1 MSSPYLDVFRSP
13 RIAAVLILGFSS
25 GLPLALTGSTLQAW
39 LTVSGIDIRTIAWFS
54 WIGLPYALKFLW
66 SPLMDRFVPPV
77 LGRRRGWMLLCQ
89 FALIAGIAVMAV
101 SPPGDAL
108 WKLGC
113 AALWVAFMSAS
124 QDVVIDAYRTDV
136 LRVSE
141 RGAGAAVGVLGYR
154 LAMLAS
160 GALALI
166 LSDQIGW
173 RNTYFIMA
181 GLMLIGI
188 ATSLLA
194 PEPATPAGVPRTLRD
209 AVAKPL
215 IDLFSRPGAISLLAL
230 VFLYKFG
237 DALAGTLT
245 TAFLIR
251 GVGFTATDVG
261 VVNKG
266 LGLAALLFGAL
277 AGGVLLA
284 KMSLYRALFL
294 FGVLQ
299 AISNLSFAWL
309 AWAGKSYPLL
319 VFAVGF
325 ENLASGMGTAAFV
338 AFAMAL
344 CNHSFSA
351 TQYALLSAIASL
363 GRILFGPAAGG
374 MVEAMGW
381 DGFFVLTFVAALPGL
396 GLVWIMR
403 ENIGAVER
411 SAAEAVAAT
420 TPA

>member
-1 MSSPYLDVFRSP
+1 MPSPYLDVFRSP
-13 RIAAVLILGFSS
+13 RIAAVLVLGFSS

-77 LGRRRGWMLLCQ
+77 FGRRRGWMLLTQ

-101 SPPGDAL
+101 SPPADTL
-108 WKLGC
+108 WMLGC
-113 AALWVAFMSAS
+113 AALFVAFMSAS

-136 LRVSE
+136 LSVSE

-181 GLMLIGI
+181 GLMLIGV

-194 PEPATPAGVPRTLRD
+194 PEPATPAGVPRTLRE
-209 AVAKPL
+209 AVVKPL
-215 IDLFSRPGAISLLAL
+215 TDLFSRRGAFSLLAL
-230 VFLYKFG
+230 VLLYKFG

-284 KMSLYRALFL
+284 KMSLYRAMFV

-396 GLVWIMR
+396 LLVWVMR
-403 ENIGAVER
+403 ENIGVVER
-411 SAAEAVAAT
+411 SAAQTAA
-420 TPA
+420 PAPA